1 MHIDAIPAWINNLD
15 PPSPS
20 TFSNKHGFADIDICD
35 TLNGAKRRLSGDSME
50 SPSKRK
56 RTEDRQRAQHDPEKT
71 PQAPV
76 SNNTNDIFDH
86 PPPSFNVAGSTVDST
101 DATSIFTKVLDSRP
115 HLPFRQASQQRNQ
128 RSPSPSKQYRKR
140 SDLHRLNHPIRFS
153 MESDLR
159 KALPSDAHDLY
170 DALQEVQWGSE
181 ILPHALKDRP
191 NVEIP
196 NARRAMWQPADETL
210 GENAV
215 KSLVEK
221 HSRFEDIVRRTKQST
236 EWGRSEAAWN
246 SHIHYPILHM
256 LAETPSVMPEDIT
269 SARIVPRFR
278 PCFITVDDDVE
289 SATST
294 SSHNTSATSNTSV
307 SRAHT
312 TKSVH
317 KMVDFALALEPDEQL
332 AAIIKQYTNPLADGT
347 VNQTAYGPL
356 KNRPAPVFI
365 ETKTSAG
372 NLETSGVQLGVW
384 VAAWHESLRSIMRRG
399 GAVERIITVPLI
411 QVSAGS
417 WTIMFAVDGG
427 NEVQIL
433 YAEQAIIGNSG
444 SLTDKPDQ
452 NPACL
457 TLVENMVQSS
467 PHSEPVSSQGDTQKT
482 PPSKKPST
490 YVFDSNGDTQLVL
503 STYKSQPLNWEMET
517 ISIGRKSSKKSTKK
531 KKKRPGPKNT
541 FGVDAEPKANAK
553 NL

>member
-1 MHIDAIPAWINNLD
+1 MQIDAIPAWINNLD

-56 RTEDRQRAQHDPEKT
+56 RTEDRQHAQQDPEKT

-246 SHIHYPILHM
+246 SHIHYPVLHM

-289 SATST
+289 SASST
-294 SSHNTSATSNTSV
+294 SSRNTSATSNTSV

-332 AAIIKQYTNPLADGT
+332 AAIIKQYTHPLADGT

-444 SLTDKPDQ
+444 SLTGMYQLQTAFKAIADWMEGPFKTWITQ
-452 NPACL
+452 VL
-457 TLVENMVQSS
+457 TRTL
-467 PHSEPVSSQGDTQKT
+467 TQ
-482 PPSKKPST
+482 P
-490 YVFDSNGDTQLVL
+490 
-503 STYKSQPLNWEMET
+503 
-517 ISIGRKSSKKSTKK
+517 
-531 KKKRPGPKNT
+531 
-541 FGVDAEPKANAK
+541 
-553 NL
+553 

>member
-1 MHIDAIPAWINNLD
+1 MRIEDIRTWISKLD
-15 PPSPS
+15 PLSPPT
-20 TFSNKHGFADIDICD
+20 TFNEHGFVDIDICG
-35 TLNGAKRRLSGDSME
+35 TSNEPKRRLSSDSME

-56 RTEDRQRAQHDPEKT
+56 RTEDRQHDPDRT

-76 SNNTNDIFDH
+76 SNNAGDIFDH

-101 DATSIFTKVLDSRP
+101 DATSIFTKDLNYRP
-115 HLPFRQASQQRNQ
+115 HLPFRQASRTRNQ

-140 SDLHRLNHPIRFS
+140 SDLHRLDHPIRFS

-181 ILPHALKDRP
+181 ILPHALKDKPTVR
-191 NVEIP
+191 IP
-196 NARRAMWQPADETL
+196 NARRAMWQPAGETL
-210 GENAV
+210 GEKALE
-215 KSLVEK
+215 SLVEK
-221 HSRFEDIVRRTKQST
+221 HSRFEDIVKRTKQST

-256 LAETPSVMPEDIT
+256 LTETPSVMPEDIT

-278 PCFITVDDDVE
+278 PCFITADDDVE
-289 SATST
+289 STSST
-294 SSHNTSATSNTSV
+294 SSRNTSGTSNTSV

-332 AAIIKQYTNPLADGT
+332 ATIIKQYTNPIADGT

-399 GAVERIITVPLI
+399 GAAERIITIPLI

-444 SLTDKPDQ
+444 SLTGMYQLQTAFKAIVKWMEGPFKTWITEV
-452 NPACL
+452 L
-457 TLVENMVQSS
+457 TRALA
-467 PHSEPVSSQGDTQKT
+467 
-482 PPSKKPST
+482 
-490 YVFDSNGDTQLVL
+490 
-503 STYKSQPLNWEMET
+503 QP
-517 ISIGRKSSKKSTKK
+517 
-531 KKKRPGPKNT
+531 
-541 FGVDAEPKANAK
+541 
-553 NL
+553 